1 MGQKVNPIVFRLS
14 LNKDWSSKWFAT
26 KGRYKE
32 LLAMDIKIRE
42 SIMGKLKAAGVSR
55 VVIERSINKINVIIH
70 VSRPGMVIGR
80 SGAGIEEIRKDLEKM
95 VGQKVSVNVEEI
107 KRPDLNAY
115 LVGRNIADQI
125 ERRMPVKRLMIQS
138 ADRVMRSGA
147 KGVKIICSGR
157 LGGSEIARYE
167 KRVVGSI
174 PLHTLRADI
183 DYAAVPAKTLTA
195 GITGVKV
202 WIYKPTLKEDGSQ
215 ETVFNKR

>member
-1 MGQKVNPIVFRLS
+1 MGQKVNPTAFRLS
-14 LNKDWSSKWFAT
+14 LNKDWSSKWFAD
-26 KGRYKE
+26 KGRYKD
-32 LLAMDIKIRE
+32 LLSMDIKIRE
-42 SIMGKLKAAGVSR
+42 FVTSKLKPAGVSR

-115 LVGRNIADQI
+115 LVARNIADQI
-125 ERRMPVKRLMIQS
+125 EKRMPVKRLMIQ
-138 ADRVMRSGA
+138 ACDRVMRSGA
-147 KGVKIICSGR
+147 RGVKVVCSGR
-157 LGGSEIARYE
+157 LGGSEIARFE
-167 KRVVGSI
+167 KRSTGSI

-195 GITGVKV
+195 GVTGVKV
-202 WIYKPTLKEDGSQ
+202 WIYKPADKDEG
-215 ETVFNKR
+215 K

>member
-1 MGQKVNPIVFRLS
+1 MGQKVNPIAFRLP
-14 LNKDWSSKWFAT
+14 LNKNWSSRWYAN

-32 LLAMDIKIRE
+32 LLAVDIKIRE
-42 SIMGKLKAAGVSR
+42 FIIGKLKAAGVSR
-55 VVIERSINKINVIIH
+55 VEIERSINKINVIIF

-80 SGAGIEEIRKDLEKM
+80 SGAGIEELRKDLEKM
-95 VGQKVSVNVEEI
+95 VGQKISVNVEEI
-107 KRPDLNAY
+107 KRPDLDAY

-125 ERRMPVKRLMIQS
+125 EKRMPVKRLMIQS
-138 ADRVMRSGA
+138 CDRVMRSGA
-147 KGVKIICSGR
+147 RGVKIICSGR

-167 KRVVGSI
+167 KRSIGSI

-202 WIYKPTLKEDGSQ
+202 WIYKPENKE
-215 ETVFNKR
+215 NN